1 MQKFAFAAFVA
12 AALLFAGGAASAQT
26 TGLVPVASSQIPNLD
41 DVKAEIKAYY
51 ASGNYLTEVR
61 AIEADAQAYLDK
73 RVADGATKPA
83 LVLDIDDTALSTLDY
98 ETAHDFG
105 FDPASWNQF
114 AVADRFTAI
123 APTLDLVTH
132 AKAENIAIFFVTG
145 RRQPQMDLTRENL
158 QKAGYPAPDDLFL
171 RPNDD
176 NANSVVPFK
185 SGARATIESRGY
197 TVLESIGDQWSDL
210 NGGHAE
216 RVYKL
221 PNPMYFIP

>member
-1 MQKFAFAAFVA
+1 MQKLACTAFAAV
-12 AALLFAGGAASAQT
+12 ALLFASGAASAQT
-26 TGLVPVASSQIPNLD
+26 TALVPVVSSQIPNLND
-41 DVKAEIKAYY
+41 IKDEIKAYY
-51 ASGNYLTEVR
+51 VSGNYLAEVR
-61 AIEADAQAYLDK
+61 AIEADAQSYLDK
-73 RVADGATKPA
+73 RVHDGVAKPA
-83 LVLDIDDTALSTLDY
+83 LVLDIDDTALSTYDY

-105 FDPASWNQF
+105 FDPASWNQY
-114 AVADRFTAI
+114 ATDDHFTAI
-123 APTLDLVTH
+123 TPTLDLVLH
-132 AKAENIAIFFVTG
+132 AKAENVAVFFVTG
-145 RRQPQMDLTRENL
+145 RRQPQTDVTRENL

-171 RPNDD
+171 RPVDD
-176 NANSVVPFK
+176 NASSVVPFK